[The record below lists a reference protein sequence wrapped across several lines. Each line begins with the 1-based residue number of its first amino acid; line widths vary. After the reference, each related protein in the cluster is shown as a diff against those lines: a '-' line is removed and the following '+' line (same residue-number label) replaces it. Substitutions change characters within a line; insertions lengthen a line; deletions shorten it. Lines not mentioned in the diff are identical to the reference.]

1 MITAFT
7 VNTVEGGIES
17 IDSLSKQGFPKINVN
32 LEEVKEDSEEIA
44 IKFSFVA
51 EYFDIES
58 ASSKVGTI
66 KITGN
71 VKVKPE
77 DNTVDNAIKNWNE
90 KHMLPTKI
98 AEEVINGLNF
108 RCSATG
114 TLVAYSLGLIP
125 PLSISQVKIKEAPAA
140 S

>member
-1 MITAFT
+1 MITAFA

-17 IDSLSKQGFPKINVN
+17 VDSLNKQGFPKINVN
-32 LEEVKEDSEEIA
+32 LEEVKKESEEISV
-44 IKFSFVA
+44 KFSFIA

-58 ASSKVGTI
+58 ASSKIGTI

-71 VKVKPE
+71 VMVKP
-77 DNTVDNAIKNWNE
+77 DNDTVDNAIKNWEE
-90 KHMLPTKI
+90 KHMLPTAI

>member
-66 KITGN
+66 KITG
-71 VKVKPE
+71 
-77 DNTVDNAIKNWNE
+77 
-90 KHMLPTKI
+90 
-98 AEEVINGLNF
+98 
-108 RCSATG
+108 
-114 TLVAYSLGLIP
+114 
-125 PLSISQVKIKEAPAA
+125 
-140 S
+140 

>member
-1 MITAFT
+1 
-7 VNTVEGGIES
+7 
-17 IDSLSKQGFPKINVN
+17 INVN